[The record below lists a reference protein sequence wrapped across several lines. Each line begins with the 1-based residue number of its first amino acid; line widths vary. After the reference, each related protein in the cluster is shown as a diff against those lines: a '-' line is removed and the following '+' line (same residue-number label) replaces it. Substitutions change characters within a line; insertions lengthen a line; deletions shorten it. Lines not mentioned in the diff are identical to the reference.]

1 MDWGFTIF
9 LLVCFLAVVLLI
21 EGGFLLWH
29 DTSGPEVRQ
38 LDRRLR
44 ALAAGGRGAGPS
56 TLLKARADDDAG
68 PLGRLLLRL
77 PRVAQ
82 LERLLQQAG
91 VAMSTS
97 RFLLTTVLLMAA
109 VFLVLLA
116 LRQPMWLALVVAG
129 ASVLLPLAWLSWAR
143 NRRLH
148 ALEAQLPDAVDLI
161 ARALRAGHAFAP
173 ALQMVAEEMPE
184 PIGSEF
190 GIAFEEINYGI
201 PVGDAM
207 MNLATRVPVDDLR
220 FFAVAVILQRE
231 TGGNL
236 AEILQNIGMLIRER
250 FKLLGTVRVL
260 SAEGKLS
267 AWILTLLPFATALMI
282 NLVNPGFMQVL
293 WTDPFGHRLVLLGLA
308 AMVGGIFWMWRI
320 VKIRV

>member
-44 ALAAGGRGAGPS
+44 ALAAGGRGAGAS
-56 TLLKARADDDAG
+56 TLLKARADDEAG

-91 VAMSTS
+91 VDMSTS
-97 RFLLTTVLLMAA
+97 RFLVTTSLLMAA

-116 LRQPMWLALVVAG
+116 LRQPLWLALMVAA

-173 ALQMVAEEMPE
+173 AL
-184 PIGSEF
+184 
-190 GIAFEEINYGI
+190 
-201 PVGDAM
+201 
-207 MNLATRVPVDDLR
+207 
-220 FFAVAVILQRE
+220 
-231 TGGNL
+231 
-236 AEILQNIGMLIRER
+236 
-250 FKLLGTVRVL
+250 
-260 SAEGKLS
+260 
-267 AWILTLLPFATALMI
+267 
-282 NLVNPGFMQVL
+282 
-293 WTDPFGHRLVLLGLA
+293 
-308 AMVGGIFWMWRI
+308 
-320 VKIRV
+320 